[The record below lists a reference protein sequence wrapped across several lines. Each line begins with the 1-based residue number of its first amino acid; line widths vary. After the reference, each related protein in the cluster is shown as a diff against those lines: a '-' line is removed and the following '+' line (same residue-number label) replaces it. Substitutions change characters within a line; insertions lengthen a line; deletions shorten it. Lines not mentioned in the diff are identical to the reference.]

1 MSGIYYTDSDTLDP
15 RWCDLC
21 KVKMR
26 TRNHTDT
33 VRHRTHLKEAEME
46 DKGYVRLKQT
56 SLAVSFS
63 SWLTK
68 QGLITRTTTP
78 NVAWIPYWVDG
89 LFSASLWSMRTYG
102 KAPEM
107 AKLAV
112 SYMLKDPD
120 NLRAYLIWLDLAF
133 SADDYPDGYF
143 HESARRDAVLDYL
156 HGVGLFD
163 EPPEEPEGAE

>member
-1 MSGIYYTDSDTLDP
+1 MSSIYTDSDTLDP

-26 TRNHTDT
+26 GYHTDT
-33 VRHRTHLKEAEME
+33 VRHRTRLKEAEME

-56 SLAVSFS
+56 SIAVSFS
-63 SWLTK
+63 SWLTE

-89 LFSASLWSMRTYG
+89 LFSATAYRSMRTYEDG
-102 KAPEM
+102 PEM

-120 NLRAYLIWLDLAF
+120 NLQAYLIWLDLAF
-133 SADDYPDGYF
+133 SADDHTGGYF
-143 HESARRDAVLDYL
+143 HESTWREAILGYL
-156 HGVGLFD
+156 RGVGLFD